1 MNSQID
7 QSNLRHIL
15 NANAMFSAT
24 SGLFFF
30 LAVRPL
36 AEFLGTTPPVMYI
49 LAIVMFGYAVLI
61 AFNTYRPLI
70 SREFT
75 LFTVIGDSAWVLA
88 SILLLV
94 LPWFTFASEAKWA
107 IGITAICVDIFA
119 TLQFL
124 EWHKLR

>member
-1 MNSQID
+1 MNRQTE
-7 QSNLRHIL
+7 QSNLRHVL
-15 NANAMFSAT
+15 NANAMFSFT
-24 SGLFFF
+24 SGLFFL
-30 LAVRPL
+30 LAAGPL
-36 AEFLGTTPPVMYI
+36 AAFLGATPTVMYT

-61 AFNTYRPLI
+61 AFNTYRRVI

-75 LFTVIGDSAWVLA
+75 LFTVIGDSAWVLG

-94 LPWFTFASEAKWA
+94 LPVFDFAPAAKWA

-124 EWHKLR
+124 EWRKMR